1 MRLPSNG
8 IFSRGGKEGI
18 AAPGHGRF
26 TYFYNIVIRAD
37 TDKRINLRYF
47 IEYLLLISLREA
59 ACHHKA
65 LDRTIFQL
73 RHFKNA
79 VDRLALRILNKAA
92 GVHNYEIRVIGIIR
106 EQIARILKL
115 CEHDFRIHLVLGQ
128 PRDTIP
134 ILSAIYGQ
142 SFRKN
147 RCFTVPTPPIIS
159 EIQKLKRLRLK
170 SRSAPRHSIRAP
182 YTERTYN
189 KPRLL
194 RKVRCTTMVSPAHSN
209 FFNRTV
215 SFIL

>member
-65 LDRTIFQL
+65 LDRTIPFQL

-115 CEHDFRIHLVLGQ
+115 CEHDFRIHLVFGAAEGYHSDFIGHFTVS
-128 PRDTIP
+128 PF
-134 ILSAIYGQ
+134 G
-142 SFRKN
+142 KN

-159 EIQKLKRLRLK
+159 EIQKIEKASFK
-170 SRSAPRHSIRAP
+170 KAVRSKA
-182 YTERTYN
+182 
-189 KPRLL
+189 
-194 RKVRCTTMVSPAHSN
+194 
-209 FFNRTV
+209 FD
-215 SFIL
+215 